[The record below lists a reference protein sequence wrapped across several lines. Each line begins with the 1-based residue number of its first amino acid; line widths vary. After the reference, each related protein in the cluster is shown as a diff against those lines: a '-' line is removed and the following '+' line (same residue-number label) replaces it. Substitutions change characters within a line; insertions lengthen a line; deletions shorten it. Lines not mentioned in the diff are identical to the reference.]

1 MRKFAVQSVLL
12 WIWLGFSTIQA
23 ESFFPDAN
31 LDAAVRKQVFAG
43 DKMTEDDLKKLST
56 LKATG
61 SGIRD
66 LRGLEK
72 CTNLAA
78 LELADNQITDLT
90 PLKGLTNLQTLTL
103 SANKIQD
110 ISPLNHLTN
119 LQYLRAFSK

>member
-1 MRKFAVQSVLL
+1 MRKPAILSVLL
-12 WIWLGFSTIQA
+12 WIWVGVSTIQA

-72 CTNLAA
+72 CTSLAA
-78 LELADNQITDLT
+78 LDLADNQITDLI
-90 PLKGLTNLQTLTL
+90 PLKSLTSLQTLTL
-103 SANKIQD
+103 TSNRIQ
-110 ISPLNHLTN
+110 
-119 LQYLRAFSK
+119 